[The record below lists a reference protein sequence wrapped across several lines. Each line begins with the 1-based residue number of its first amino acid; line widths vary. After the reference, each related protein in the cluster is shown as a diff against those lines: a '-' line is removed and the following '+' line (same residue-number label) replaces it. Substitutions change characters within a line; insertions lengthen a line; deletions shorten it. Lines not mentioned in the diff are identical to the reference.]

1 MDLGQLLRQA
11 EELGDEGSG
20 LVHQSC
26 RGVPGDELPFAKEKN
41 FLGNGLHVRHHVCGQ
56 EDNSFRGNGG
66 DIVPDSNPLLWVQPG
81 GGFIQKKHLGRAQEG
96 LHQQNPLTHAAGK
109 AAHFFVETV

>member
-1 MDLGQLLRQA
+1 M
-11 EELGDEGSG
+11 
-20 LVHQSC
+20 VHQSC
-26 RGVPGDELPFAKEKN
+26 RGVPGDELPSAKEKN

-56 EDNSFRGNGG
+56 EDNSLRGNGG